1 MRTPLDNSPETAYR
15 LNMADDNTVKVS
27 RMLST
32 WTLLSDEKRQLS
44 DLPDTMR
51 RNGEHI
57 VCDEDLE
64 PINLDEDETIL
75 EAFRISNTHRPPN
88 ADGWHRL
95 SNVARVAGALR
106 RTSEPPA
113 IGKRDKHYKKSG
125 DLVRSHPAVE
135 TKNVGNALY
144 VRLNP
149 AGPMKSLPP
158 VTSTVAWPN
167 DPISAQ
173 LPDAATMGEAYRQVH
188 EMTNKLVPKGTKVT
202 FTRGDEL
209 CSATYDNC
217 SRFWTMDDGT
227 VMKRIAPS
235 DPVLHSYT
243 NGHLVGGLVGFVSI
257 SKSGR
262 AYANIG
268 KPIHSKGD
276 DDAHINVTQL
286 QEFDTF
292 EDALRALKAC
302 EDLDRVFTAEHSF
315 VPMMGFWLSCLKDDE
330 A

>member
-1 MRTPLDNSPETAYR
+1 MRTPLDNSPQTAYR
-15 LNMADDNTVKVS
+15 LNMDADNTAKIS

-32 WTLLSDEKRQLS
+32 WTLLSGEKRQLS
-44 DLPDTMR
+44 DLPSTMR
-51 RNGEHI
+51 REGDLL
-57 VCDEDLE
+57 VSDEKLE
-64 PINLDEDETIL
+64 PIHLDEDETIL

-106 RTSEPPA
+106 RTSETPV
-113 IGKRDKHYKKSG
+113 IGKREKHYKKSG

-135 TKNVGNALY
+135 TQSVHNDFY

-158 VTSTVAWPN
+158 VTSFVAWH
-167 DPISAQ
+167 DEPISVQ
-173 LPDAATMGEAYRQVH
+173 LPVAATMGEAYRQIH
-188 EMTNKLVPKGTKVT
+188 EMTNLLVPKGTKVT
-202 FTRGDEL
+202 FSRGDEFR
-209 CSATYDNC
+209 SAIYDNC
-217 SRFWTMDDGT
+217 SRYWIMDDGT

-262 AYANIG
+262 TYVNIG
-268 KPIHSKGD
+268 KPIHSEGD
-276 DDAHINVTQL
+276 DDAYINVTQL

-292 EDALRALKAC
+292 EDALRALKAA
-302 EDLDRVFTAEHSF
+302 EDLDQVFTGKHSF
-315 VPMMGFWLSCLKDDE
+315 VPMMGFWLSSLKDD
-330 A
+330 AA